1 MNHTIT
7 TEQLESLESEYMTR
21 DSISIIVNEVRTK
34 ETTPTTKENTDLK
47 TAVRMLRTLFD
58 NTCVIYDLADT
69 RGYCSTSC
77 PLHSGAAGT
86 ASCVPRHFLHKF
98 PKGWEDK
105 P

>member
-7 TEQLESLESEYMTR
+7 TEQLEALESEYMTR

-34 ETTPTTKENTDLK
+34 EAAPTTKENKDLK
-47 TAVRMLRTLFD
+47 TAVRMLRKLFD
-58 NTCVIYDLADT
+58 NNCVLYDLADT

-86 ASCVPRHFLHKF
+86 ASCTPRAFLHKF
-98 PKGWEDK
+98 GHGWEDT

>member
-7 TEQLESLESEYMTR
+7 TEQLGSLESEYMTR

-34 ETTPTTKENTDLK
+34 ETTPTTKENEDLK

-58 NTCVIYDLADT
+58 NTCVIYDLAGT
-69 RGYCSTSC
+69 RGYCSDKC
-77 PLHSGAAGT
+77 PLYDRPEV
-86 ASCVPRHFLHKF
+86 SCTPRAFLHKF
-98 PKGWEDK
+98 DYGWEDT